1 MTMEMFDQ
9 EMRVLCDQKTVLWKQ
24 ALTNIFQKTKTADVN
39 DNREL
44 FSNLIKLLPKVLANG
59 NESCRELILNL
70 LKELID
76 STKLID
82 SFLPQIVETIKYK
95 LEKSNEDTVEKSEE
109 IRLIMIEILRKMV
122 DNCNEVGISCKIYK
136 CDVIEFGDNTSVVD
150 VSPHLAQRL
159 FDDSV
164 QVRLSVV
171 QITGRWLLILR
182 DRSSLFIYILPII
195 LSCLNDEISEIRQE
209 ARKVWDEAGKLY
221 ENENEFELKEQ
232 LYTQFSNYPEN
243 VIRPRLGSRILIQ
256 QNFSKIIK
264 AVINDLK
271 DWIIE
276 TRIKSAIL
284 LWTLI
289 LHEEDQ
295 IAQHLNQILP
305 AIYKASSDR
314 EQEVVNW
321 VGKCGKLIGCFIKP
335 SIWKPLVFAQIENS
349 VHGQSLFNLSNIAE
363 GANHLELEGHIDEIS
378 LIIFKDD
385 IMYTYENQ
393 LQSQLIYCLEVFSKN
408 VINKAV
414 QHRIFFAA
422 ISASSLVPH
431 LQNQADEVLI
441 NLSKVGN
448 LESTDSLY
456 RLHMP
461 NSIDKLMKNYD
472 KWMITSYE
480 VVIINSLI
488 RRSGKVVGEHLDKI
502 VPLFQV
508 ILKSSLNLEIR
519 VKFFILLSNLL
530 LDCSKTVDSIGK
542 FKNYILTITEGILIP
557 TLVWQP
563 GQKASALR
571 LASISCLWSLLKGF
585 SFQSSEIKLHF
596 EQLLH
601 SVIMLLEDDNT
612 RTKIIAH
619 KIMDILLMNLQSH
632 FDRGLHPLT
641 LYPVLMKSLDDSA
654 DSVRLEAI
662 STFAAYFDCF
672 SFELDKKMY
681 ANHFAII
688 YKGLLIHLDDTNK
701 SIQSSVLELLKSC
714 SKFWPQMLV
723 KEVED
728 AQTKHQSDSC
738 CKELLSYIKSL

>member
-1 MTMEMFDQ
+1 MEMFDQ

-122 DNCNEVGISCKIYK
+122 DNCNEVG
-136 CDVIEFGDNTSVVD
+136 DVIEFGDNTSVVD

-243 VIRPRLGSRILIQ
+243 
-256 QNFSKIIK
+256 
-264 AVINDLK
+264 
-271 DWIIE
+271 E

-701 SIQSSVLELLKSC
+701 SIQSSVLGTST
-714 SKFWPQMLV
+714 FFH
-723 KEVED
+723 
-728 AQTKHQSDSC
+728 AF
-738 CKELLSYIKSL
+738 YI

>member
-122 DNCNEVGISCKIYK
+122 DNCNEVG
-136 CDVIEFGDNTSVVD
+136 DVIEFGDNTSVVD

-243 VIRPRLGSRILIQ
+243 
-256 QNFSKIIK
+256 
-264 AVINDLK
+264 
-271 DWIIE
+271 E

-557 TLVWQP
+557 TL
-563 GQKASALR
+563 
-571 LASISCLWSLLKGF
+571 
-585 SFQSSEIKLHF
+585 IKLHF

-701 SIQSSVLELLKSC
+701 SIQSSVLGTST
-714 SKFWPQMLV
+714 FFH
-723 KEVED
+723 
-728 AQTKHQSDSC
+728 AF
-738 CKELLSYIKSL
+738 YI